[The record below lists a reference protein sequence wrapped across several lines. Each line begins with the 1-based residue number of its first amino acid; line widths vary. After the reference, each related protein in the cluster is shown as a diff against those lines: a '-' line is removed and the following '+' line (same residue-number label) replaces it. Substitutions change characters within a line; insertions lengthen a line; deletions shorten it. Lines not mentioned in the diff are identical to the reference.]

1 MNPSLDFRLIRQL
14 WMFLAVAEEKH
25 FGRAAARLNMSQPP
39 LTGQIKVLEQS
50 LKLQLFERSRRGTQL
65 SPAGAAIL
73 PAVRQFADQVERL
86 ERVVREVAAGQSGI
100 LQVGAITSAMLDT
113 VPAAL
118 AALKRSH
125 PQVSVFVREID
136 SADAV
141 PALESGE
148 LDLAFVRL
156 DGELG
161 SSRIATL
168 PLAEDRLAVALPK
181 THPLAALSR
190 VRLRS
195 LADEALVMS
204 ARQVSPVYFDR
215 LAAVCRSHGF
225 APRVLHEVRS
235 VASQVAYVSCG
246 QGVALVPAS
255 MRRLA
260 PENVVVRP
268 LKERVMVVT
277 AALAWDASRHH
288 PMVDAVLEWAETTGA
303 KRDVEAAGAKRDA
316 GAAGRPVER
325 AADGTMGKAGLRSKK
340 PRQAARK

>member
-39 LTGQIKVLEQS
+39 LTEQIKVLEQS
-50 LKLQLFERSRRGTQL
+50 LKLRLFERSRRGTQL

-86 ERVVREVAAGQSGI
+86 ERVVREVAAGQSGV

-125 PQVSVFVREID
+125 PRVSVFVREID
-136 SADAV
+136 SAEAV

-156 DGELG
+156 EGELG
-161 SSRIATL
+161 ASRIATL

-181 THPLAALSR
+181 AHPLAALSR

-215 LAAVCRSHGF
+215 LVAECRSHGF

-260 PENVVVRP
+260 PDNVVVRP

-288 PMVDAVLEWAETTGA
+288 PMVEAMREWAERTGA
-303 KRDVEAAGAKRDA
+303 KVGTA
-316 GAAGRPVER
+316 ER
-325 AADGTMGKAGLRSKK
+325 AADGTRGRLAKRKAVANG
-340 PRQAARK
+340 